1 MPIIVIIM
9 VNAIV
14 KTVSLIIDVKKVNA
28 YNIFILLYL
37 KKNFILLVG
46 KIFHLCSNFLVYVV
60 AVAAQKPCTLSP
72 PFIRFPFPQNS
83 ISAVF
88 LVRSI

>member
-37 KKNFILLVG
+37 KK
-46 KIFHLCSNFLVYVV
+46 KISYFL
-60 AVAAQKPCTLSP
+60 
-72 PFIRFPFPQNS
+72 
-83 ISAVF
+83 
-88 LVRSI
+88 

>member
-28 YNIFILLYL
+28 NNIFILLYL
-37 KKNFILLVG
+37 KKKF
-46 KIFHLCSNFLVYVV
+46 SYFL
-60 AVAAQKPCTLSP
+60 
-72 PFIRFPFPQNS
+72 
-83 ISAVF
+83 
-88 LVRSI
+88 

>member
-14 KTVSLIIDVKKVNA
+14 KMVSLIIDVKKVNA

-37 KKNFILLVG
+37 KKI
-46 KIFHLCSNFLVYVV
+46 SYFL
-60 AVAAQKPCTLSP
+60 
-72 PFIRFPFPQNS
+72 
-83 ISAVF
+83 
-88 LVRSI
+88 